1 MKRLLAF
8 GGLTVDPESIF
19 AATRRFANVAIEL
32 LLDTDLGFRE
42 IIKFARVC
50 RELRV
55 ASFTGSQNRNFFGSF
70 YDPEF
75 APRHDPSLAH
85 CREEA

>member
-8 GGLTVDPESIF
+8 GGLTHDPQSIL
-19 AATRRFANVAIEL
+19 AAIHRFASVAIEL
-32 LLDTDLGFRE
+32 FLDTDLGFRE

-50 RELRV
+50 RKLCV
-55 ASFTGSQNRNFFGSF
+55 ASFTDSENRNFFGSF

-75 APRHDPSLAH
+75 ALGHDSSLAH
-85 CREEA
+85 C